1 MERMKSDGGSCS
13 IRKRSLSMS
22 SHRSH
27 QTDNDVDFE
36 TVSEAGDIGDR
47 ALPSKRFSE
56 SNSFHSENGSVV
68 VSIQQELQRLHPNS
82 SIIPLPHEVSST
94 TLFSTDAIVGD
105 SENSKLVRTLQQ
117 TINTTFHVI
126 LVSFFNVCLLL
137 IIYVDS

>member
-1 MERMKSDGGSCS
+1 MERMKSDGGCSS

-94 TLFSTDAIVGD
+94 IVGD
-105 SENSKLVRTLQQ
+105 SEDSKLVRTLQQ

>member
-1 MERMKSDGGSCS
+1 MERMKSDGGCS
-13 IRKRSLSMS
+13 S

-94 TLFSTDAIVGD
+94 IVGD
-105 SENSKLVRTLQQ
+105 SEDSKLVRNSSK
-117 TINTTFHVI
+117 INTTCYVI
-126 LVSFFNVCLLL
+126 MISFF
-137 IIYVDS
+137 